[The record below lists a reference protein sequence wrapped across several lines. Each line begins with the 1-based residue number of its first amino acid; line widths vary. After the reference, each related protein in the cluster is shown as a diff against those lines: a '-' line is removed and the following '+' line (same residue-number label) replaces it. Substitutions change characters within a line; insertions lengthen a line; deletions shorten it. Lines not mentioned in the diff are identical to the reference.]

1 MPPLSSSKREAVA
14 ALKRGEAVIAGQR
27 TGTAEQAGYPKQCV
41 TALPV
46 VDHDPVAG
54 TREDLLGF
62 DPWRYVKPG
71 KPVLAESLGAVQ
83 RAAELGAVVE
93 AGPHLPLVNR
103 LSLET
108 MADWGV
114 ERVWLSPEL
123 TLGQVADLAENA
135 PVALGLLARH
145 LQHLDGCQR
154 HVLEHGLVRVEVV
167 ALEHHGHVAGERA

>member
-1 MPPLSSSKREAVA
+1 MCIRD
-14 ALKRGEAVIAGQR
+14 R
-27 TGTAEQAGYPKQCV
+27 CV

-123 TLGQVADLAENA
+123 TLGQVADLAA
-135 PVALGLLARH
+135 VSYTH
-145 LQHLDGCQR
+145 LVGSTGFGPFDTTSTILPFCTLWLMT
-154 HVLEHGLVRVEVV
+154 VPAATLFEYSSV
-167 ALEHHGHVAGERA
+167 